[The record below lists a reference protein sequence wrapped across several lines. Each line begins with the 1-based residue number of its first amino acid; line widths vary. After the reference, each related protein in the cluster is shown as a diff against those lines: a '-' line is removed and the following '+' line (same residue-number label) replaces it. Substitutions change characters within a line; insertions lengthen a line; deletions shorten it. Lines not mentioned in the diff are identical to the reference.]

1 MTKPK
6 VVLVHPLGRN
16 WLPGQVD
23 MTRLANIMPPHGLM
37 MLAAVLEREGVD
49 CDIVDCYAHPRTLE
63 TLVPEILSRLPD
75 AVGFSTTTSSFPG
88 GAAIADALKEKRP
101 HLPVVFGGVHPTSI
115 WARLLMEYPAIDAIV
130 VGEGEATFLELAR
143 AGFKPS
149 ASIRGLAFRDP
160 SGAPV
165 FTGPRPLIQDLDA
178 LPYPAYHKLEGF
190 PKAYP
195 LPIFNYPRSPSTTFI
210 TSRGCP
216 FSCSYC
222 DRSVFGGTFRFHS
235 AGYLVEH
242 LKFLK
247 GKYGIRHVNLY
258 DDNFLLRKDRVVE
271 FCERLQAAKL
281 GITFNCIGRAAA
293 LDAPLLAL
301 MKRAGCW
308 MINLGV
314 ESGDEAVIGAHRA
327 KADLGGIREAV
338 RNIHAAGIRAK
349 GLFMLGIPG
358 ETEASVEATIRFAV
372 ENGFDDANLTKF
384 TPFPGAP
391 IYVTIGQFGLFEE
404 DWEKMNCIN
413 LVFVPHGF
421 TRERLEHLYGR
432 FYRRFYG
439 RRRMLWNYASML
451 WRSPESWWRLLRDL
465 PKFLAA
471 RKALEAA

>member
-1 MTKPK
+1 
-6 VVLVHPLGRN
+6 
-16 WLPGQVD
+16 

-37 MLAAVLEREGVD
+37 MLAAVLEREGFD
-49 CDIVDCYAHPRTLE
+49 CDIVDLYAHPRPCE
-63 TLVPEILSRLPD
+63 NLVPDILARCPD
-75 AVGFSTTTSSFPG
+75 AVGFSTTTSAFHG
-88 GAAIADALKEKRP
+88 GAAIASRLKEKRP
-101 HLPVVFGGVHPTSI
+101 DLPIVFGGVHPTSI
-115 WARLLMEYPAIDAIV
+115 WARLLKGYPAIDAIV
-130 VGEGEATFLELAR
+130 VGEGEESFVELAK

-149 ASIRGLAFRDP
+149 MDLRGLAFRDA
-160 SGAPV
+160 SGTPV
-165 FTGPRPLIQDLDA
+165 FSGSRALIQDLDA

-195 LPIFNYPRSPSTTFI
+195 LPIFNYPKSPSTTFI

-242 LKFLK
+242 LRFLRV
-247 GKYGIRHVNLY
+247 KYGIRHVNLY

-271 FCERLQAAKL
+271 FCGRLIAARL
-281 GITFNCIGRAAA
+281 GVTFNCIGRAAA
-293 LDAPLLAL
+293 LDAPLLTL

-314 ESGDEAVIGAHRA
+314 ESGDEAVIGPHRA
-327 KADLGGIREAV
+327 KADLDGIREAV

-358 ETEASVEATIRFAV
+358 ETEASAEATIRFAI

-391 IYVTIGQFGLFEE
+391 IYETIGEFGQFTEE
-404 DWEKMNCIN
+404 WEKMNCIN

-421 TRERLEHLYGR
+421 TRERLEHLYGQ
-432 FYRRFYG
+432 FFRRFYG

-451 WRSPESWWRLLRDL
+451 WRSPESWWRLLKDL

-471 RKALEAA
+471 RRALEAA